1 MHLSTFKW
9 ISSFLYEVIA
19 SKVVKKKPF
28 AGYDLE
34 RTLSQLIPS
43 YSHLHLI
50 Y

>member
-9 ISSFLYEVIA
+9 TLFFLYEVIA
-19 SKVVKKKPF
+19 REVVKRKPV

-34 RTLSQLIPS
+34 RTLSRFIPS
-43 YSHLHLI
+43 YSHLHL